1 MTLEELLKC
10 HRHKKVFN
18 FIYKTF
24 LSSVREQEVERI
36 DSLFYSFWRTLSETE
51 ARKTTKKDFL
61 FITEIQDDLHDPPI
75 DIVDVSIY
83 YSDLDELDLI
93 DFVDWRDLL
102 SLNIKNSTS
111 LADFEIL
118 CYVLYEIFL
127 FGFSTAEV
135 EKRNKSHR
143 TNWNEIE
150 KELKD
155 IFDN

>member
-1 MTLEELLKC
+1 MTLEKLLKC

-24 LSSVREQEVERI
+24 LSGVRNEEVERI

-51 ARKTTKKDFL
+51 STETAKKDFL
-61 FITEIQDDLHDPPI
+61 FITEIQGDLHDPPI
-75 DIVDVSIY
+75 DIIDVSIY

-93 DFVDWRDLL
+93 DFVDWGDLL

-111 LADFEIL
+111 LDEFEVL
-118 CYVLYEIFL
+118 CYILYEIFL

-155 IFDN
+155 IFNK

>member
-1 MTLEELLKC
+1 ME
-10 HRHKKVFN
+10 
-18 FIYKTF
+18 
-24 LSSVREQEVERI
+24 
-36 DSLFYSFWRTLSETE
+36 
-51 ARKTTKKDFL
+51 
-61 FITEIQDDLHDPPI
+61 
-75 DIVDVSIY
+75 
-83 YSDLDELDLI
+83 
-93 DFVDWRDLL
+93 DWRDLL